1 MPTNPSLL
9 QLIDRFEAG
18 ATTPAAW
25 IKGATPDQLRA
36 RPVPGKWSLMEV
48 VVHVL
53 DSDLA
58 AGHRFR
64 RVAAEET
71 PLLIAYDETL
81 FAAKLAYHEMDVTEV
96 CALFEL
102 HRRFT
107 SRWLRTVPDASF
119 ERIGVHNQR
128 GKVSLAQLVQLYI
141 EHLTHHEA
149 FVLEKR
155 RALRLDR

>member
-1 MPTNPSLL
+1 MPTNPQLAP
-9 QLIDRFEAG
+9 LIDRFEAG

-25 IKGATPDQLRA
+25 IRGANPDQLRA

-48 VVHVL
+48 VLHVL

-64 RVAAEET
+64 RIVAEES

-81 FAAKLAYHEMDVTEV
+81 FAARLSYHDMEPGEV
-96 CALFEL
+96 VALFEL

-107 SRWLRTVPDASF
+107 ARWLRTVPHESF
-119 ERIGVHNQR
+119 ERAGIHNQR
-128 GKVSLAQLVQLYI
+128 GKVTLAQFVKIYI
-141 EHLTHHEA
+141 DHLTHHEA
-149 FVLEKR
+149 FVKDKR
-155 RALRLDR
+155 RALALDQ